1 MRCCSASSAA
11 ASSSFKSSIFFCSF
25 SVSAFTVLFKTS
37 CSGKRTGV
45 RLCAKATALLSEAN
59 SFTVS
64 PPVSCKG
71 LNGRIVLT
79 VLVRVIMAYTG
90 AVPLLA
96 TLIFF
101 CKVRMASAKAAV
113 FAFVI
118 PPSAVMPANFKSWPA
133 VYCPMPVVAAISA
146 FCGGRGRFCAAAAIS
161 TGADVKISSP
171 SCGGGAM

>member
-25 SVSAFTVLFKTS
+25 SVSTFTVLFKTS

-64 PPVSCKG
+64 PPVSCRG

-79 VLVRVIMAYTG
+79 VLVRVIRAYTG
-90 AVPLLA
+90 AVPA
-96 TLIFF
+96 FAAAIFF
-101 CKVRMASAKAAV
+101 CKVPMASAKAAV

-118 PPSAVMPANFKSWPA
+118 PLSAVMPANFKSCPA

-146 FCGGRGRFCAAAAIS
+146 FCGGRGRFCAAIS
-161 TGADVKISSP
+161 IGADVKISSP
-171 SCGGGAM
+171 PCGGGAM